1 MCYSVVIIVSL
12 LRSNH
17 SKLPVHGRVP
27 ILLPRHL
34 GCEPSYYIDLVPN
47 GFGSKKNIQKCLFY
61 QAVVYQTTSKPLAT
75 QEDVEAAIA
84 EVMITQP

>member
-12 LRSNH
+12 LRSLITR
-17 SKLPVHGRVP
+17 SWLFMVEYPSYC
-27 ILLPRHL
+27 HL

-47 GFGSKKNIQKCLFY
+47 DFGSKKNIQKCLFY

>member
-1 MCYSVVIIVSL
+1 MVEYPPG
-12 LRSNH
+12 LRAT
-17 SKLPVHGRVP
+17 LPVTTYV
-27 ILLPRHL
+27 
-34 GCEPSYYIDLVPN
+34 DVVPN
-47 GFGSKKNIQKCLFY
+47 GFGSQENNQKCLFY

>member
-1 MCYSVVIIVSL
+1 MRYSVVVIVSL

-17 SKLPVHGRVP
+17 SKLTVNGRVP
-27 ILLPRHL
+27 TWVASHL
-34 GCEPSYYIDLVPN
+34 TGYYVDVVPN
-47 GFGSKKNIQKCLFY
+47 GFGSKRNNQKCLFY

>member
-1 MCYSVVIIVSL
+1 MSEPTYCKFTAVKSL
-12 LRSNH
+12 ETDCQCN
-17 SKLPVHGRVP
+17 GRVSTWVAS
-27 ILLPRHL
+27 HL
-34 GCEPSYYIDLVPN
+34 TGYYVDVVPN
-47 GFGSKKNIQKCLFY
+47 GFGSKKNNQKCLFY

>member
-1 MCYSVVIIVSL
+1 MCYSVVVNVSL

-27 ILLPRHL
+27 RHL
-34 GCEPSYYIDLVPN
+34 GCEPFYYIDLVPN

>member
-1 MCYSVVIIVSL
+1 MFGLKISVRVQTF
-12 LRSNH
+12 R
-17 SKLPVHGRVP
+17 RVP
-27 ILLPRHL
+27 PVLPRNFCH
-34 GCEPSYYIDLVPN
+34 PATYVDVVPN
-47 GFGSKKNIQKCLFY
+47 GFGSKKNNQKCLFY